1 VPAGAP
7 APPARRVPYE
17 AHLMELDEAL
27 DYLAGHVNLER
38 DVAPRAAARRLDRVR
53 RLMEL
58 MGDPQTSYPVIHIT
72 GTNGKG
78 SVARMVTAL
87 LVARGLR
94 VGTYTSPHLERL
106 NERMAHN
113 GEPIPDEDLAEV
125 IGAVADL
132 EPLLESAPTYFE
144 ILTSAAFRWFADVA
158 VDVAVVEVGLGGR
171 WDATN
176 VADGQVAVVTNVSLD
191 HAETIGPGLTDIA
204 LEKAGIVK
212 PGSILVLAETNP
224 SLRPIFER
232 AGAEEVWHRGTEFG
246 CGENRLAHEG
256 RLVDLSTPG
265 AAYPGVHLPVHGAYQ
280 GDNAAVALA
289 AVEAFFGAPLAPD
302 VVQEAFTALRLPGR
316 LEVVS
321 RHPLCV
327 LDGAHNPAGALAA
340 TEAVDEAFGPV
351 VSGRILVIGM
361 LQGRDPVEM
370 LQCFGAGQARLVVTC
385 PPPSPRALSA
395 AELAAAARTL
405 GADAEETDSVPEA
418 VATALALA
426 AESELVHVTGS
437 LYVVGAARAA
447 LHSG

>member
-1 VPAGAP
+1 
-7 APPARRVPYE
+7 
-17 AHLMELDEAL
+17 MDLDTAL
-27 DYLAGHVNLER
+27 DYLAAHVNLER

-58 MGDPQTSYPVIHIT
+58 MGDPQHSYPVIHIT

-106 NERMAHN
+106 NERLAWDA
-113 GEPIPDEDLAEV
+113 EPIPDEDLGEV
-125 IGAVADL
+125 IGAVAEL
-132 EPLLESAPTYFE
+132 EPLLDSPPTHFE

-176 VADGQVAVVTNVSLD
+176 VVDGQVAVLTNVSLD
-191 HAETIGPGLTDIA
+191 HAETIGPALEDIA
-204 LEKAGIVK
+204 YEKVGIVK
-212 PGSILVLAETNP
+212 PGSTFVLAETNP
-224 SLRPIFER
+224 ALGEIFDDTE
-232 AGAEEVWHRGTEFG
+232 ADETWVRGPHFR
-246 CGENRLAHEG
+246 CGGNGLAHEG
-256 RLVDLSTPG
+256 RIVDLYTPG
-265 AAYPGVHLPVHGAYQ
+265 AAYEGVHLPVHGAYQ

-289 AVEAFFGAPLAPD
+289 AVEAFFGAPLAPE
-302 VVQEAFTALRLPGR
+302 VVAEAFANLRLPGR

-321 RHPLCV
+321 RHPLCL

-351 VSGRILVIGM
+351 VTGRILVIGL
-361 LQGRDPVEM
+361 LQGRDAVEM
-370 LQCFGAGQARLVVTC
+370 LQCFGVSGDQRTPAGRARLVVAC
-385 PPPSPRALSA
+385 PPPSPRAMPP
-395 AELAAAARTL
+395 AEVADAARAL
-405 GADAEETDSVPEA
+405 GTDAEEADSVAEA
-418 VATALALA
+418 LATALAVA
-426 AESELVHVTGS
+426 GEHELVHVTGS